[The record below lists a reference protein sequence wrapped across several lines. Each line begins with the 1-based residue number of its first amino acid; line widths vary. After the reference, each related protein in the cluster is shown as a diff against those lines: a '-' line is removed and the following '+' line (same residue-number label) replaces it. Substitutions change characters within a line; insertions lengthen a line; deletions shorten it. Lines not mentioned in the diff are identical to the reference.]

1 MAGLKRQTWRRAL
14 IALAAL
20 FPGAALAAP
29 GDVLFSDNFER
40 ATLAPWTTNNTTRAG
55 LATGGAVSNSGNTGL
70 FTRHGP
76 VVAQSPAFNAAVPA
90 AELTIWVRRG
100 SDAFSEYPDG
110 GEDLLLEFRRTDG
123 TWGALRTYPGGGT
136 PGQIFND
143 SLFLPSDALHGSVAL
158 RLRQDGGSGVDFDYY
173 HIDDIRVVERVAGN
187 TLAVGGCDDFSSGLS
202 ANWTINSGGGS
213 AGTSTVTFQSP
224 SASLFTNGDPVDVIS
239 NLIDTTDPAFS
250 ALSLWIRRGADSF
263 SENPD
268 GVEDFVVEYL
278 DDGGSWVLLEQF
290 AGSGTPGEVFLRSYP
305 MPANARHTGFRIR
318 LRQLDGSGP
327 TFDFWHVDDVCLDTQ
342 SLPDLRVSKVVT
354 TLTDPVNGA
363 TDPYDIPGA
372 EVAYTIT
379 VVNEGAGT
387 VDAGSLIITDVV
399 PEDVALR
406 ITPAPTVV
414 FADGAVPSGVS
425 LNAVNVTFSNQP
437 GGGAPFDYTP
447 TPDGTGVDASVTGVR
462 IALTGAM
469 NPNGGSGAP
478 SFTLTFNAVVR

>member
-1 MAGLKRQTWRRAL
+1 MAGLKRQTRRRAL

-29 GDVLFSDNFER
+29 GDVLFTDNFER

-76 VVAQSPAFNAAVPA
+76 VEAQSPAFNAAVPA

-100 SDAFSEYPDG
+100 SDAFSEDPDG
-110 GEDLLLEFRRTDG
+110 GEDLLLEFRRIDG
-123 TWGALRTYPGGGT
+123 TWGALRTYSGAGT
-136 PGQIFND
+136 PGQVFND
-143 SLFLPSDALHGSVAL
+143 SLLLPSDALHGSVAL
-158 RLRQDGGSGVDFDYY
+158 RLRQVGGSGVDFDYF
-173 HIDDIRVVERVAGN
+173 HIDDVRVVERAAGN
-187 TLAVGGCDDFSSGLS
+187 TLVVGTCDDFSSGLS
-202 ANWTINSGGGS
+202 TNWTISSGGGS
-213 AGTSTVTFQSP
+213 AGTSAATFQSP

-250 ALSLWIRRGADSF
+250 ALSLWIRRGADAF

-268 GVEDFVVEYL
+268 GVEDFLVEYL
-278 DDGGSWVLLEQF
+278 DDGGNWVLLEQF

-327 TFDFWHVDDVCLDTQ
+327 TFDFWHADDVCLDTQ
-342 SLPDLRVSKVVT
+342 ALPDLRVSKVVT

-363 TDPYDIPGA
+363 ADPYDIPGA

-379 VVNEGAGT
+379 VVNDGVGT

-399 PEDVALR
+399 PDDVALR
-406 ITPAPTVV
+406 ITPAPTVA
-414 FADGAVPSGVS
+414 FADGAVASGVS
-425 LNAVNVTFSNQP
+425 LIPANVSFSNQP

-462 IALTGAM
+462 IELTGAM
-469 NPNGGSGAP
+469 NANSGSGSP
-478 SFTLTFNAVVR
+478 SFTLTFNAIVR